1 MLQLEKELVQ
11 ARLSEAESQCALKE
25 MQDKVLD
32 IEKVRGCVVPASQ
45 PAGGIPDA
53 VKYLLKSWL
62 GRDVLHMRNYEY
74 ELIESANKEMLL
86 VNTGR

>member
-32 IEKVRGCVVPASQ
+32 IEKVRTT
-45 PAGGIPDA
+45 IPKLEEMCDRYLLSTYWA
-53 VKYLLKSWL
+53 VKL
-62 GRDVLHMRNYEY
+62 D
-74 ELIESANKEMLL
+74 L
-86 VNTGR
+86 VVCLFYTLETLYISY